1 MTRAKD
7 PNAVSA
13 VPDPSRPETR
23 RVRVIP
29 GLRSNVHTSDP
40 TDSIFIPLSD
50 CMPAA
55 LFGIASAELTITDET
70 PPSSSGA

>member
-1 MTRAKD
+1 MSHAND
-7 PNAVSA
+7 PKAASA
-13 VPDPSRPETR
+13 VPVPSTHETPS
-23 RVRVIP
+23 VRVIP